1 MTGSLK
7 NSDSVNSPEEKIAD
21 SLEDRIWQAMRQ
33 CYDPEI
39 PVNVVDLGL
48 IYEVK
53 IDEEITGEPNV
64 IIRMTLTAPGCSMAP
79 FIAADVKRKVQNIQ
93 GVKNVWVDI
102 TFDPPWNPN
111 MMSKA
116 AKLQLNMY

>member
-7 NSDSVNSPEEKIAD
+7 NSDSVNSQEEKITD

-64 IIRMTLTAPGCSMAP
+64 IIWMTLTAPGCSMAP
-79 FIAADVKRKVQNIQ
+79 FIAADVKRKVQNVRS
-93 GVKNVWVDI
+93 VKNVWVDI

-111 MMSKA
+111 MMSEG